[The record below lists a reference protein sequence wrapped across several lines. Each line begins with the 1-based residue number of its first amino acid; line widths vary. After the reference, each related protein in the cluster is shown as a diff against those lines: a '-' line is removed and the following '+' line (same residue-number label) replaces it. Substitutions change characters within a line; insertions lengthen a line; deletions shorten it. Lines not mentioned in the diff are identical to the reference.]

1 MENLPVLSP
10 QANDPLASVR
20 TILLAEM
27 QERVQQLEQRIAA
40 LQAHDQAQDQEQ
52 HAQWSALQAE
62 LAEMEQFSQATQANL
77 QDLQRRAL
85 TDPDTITSRLTPM
98 MTNLMRRTIH
108 DSREEMAEAL
118 GPVMGEAVR
127 VQIRDSRQEMVDALY
142 PIIGQTVQRAIG
154 EFGRELQRN
163 IDMRLRTT
171 FGPQGLWR
179 TLTARLRGV
188 SPGELALRDSIPFT
202 ISEVFVIQHG
212 SGMLLAHNHFGDS
225 QAPDSDLIGA
235 MLTAIRSFVH
245 DAFNQGQ
252 AREFE
257 LDGIQYGEEGIL
269 IQSGQYA
276 YVAVVLHGVEPEGF
290 RSALRQLVSEMHVR
304 FGSALRDY
312 DGDPAGLP
320 DLQPLLAQFI
330 AHVTGQ
336 GSARQA
342 AASPRQRWALAGI
355 ALLLVLGLAAACFYL
370 RFTVA
375 LLPVAFPGPS
385 ATPTATYTPTFTATP
400 TSTATA
406 TATAT
411 ATLTHTPTLT
421 PTPTFTSTSTPAPSP
436 TATETILQAYT
447 IGNVWARSQP
457 RLDAPTPQ
465 LILSN
470 TLVRIVSGYGEW
482 IEVEWMIGNSSYR
495 GWVMLRWIST
505 LQAIPPEIIT
515 PTATPFQ

>member
-1 MENLPVLSP
+1 MGNPPASP
-10 QANDPLASVR
+10 PNDPLASVR

-40 LQAHDQAQDQEQ
+40 LQEHNQAQDQEQ
-52 HAQWSALQAE
+52 QAQWSALQAE
-62 LAEMEQFSQATQANL
+62 LAEMEQFSQATQAGL

-163 IDMRLRTT
+163 IDTRLRTT

-179 TLTARLRGV
+179 TLTARLRGI
-188 SPGELALRDSIPFT
+188 SPSELALRDAMPFT
-202 ISEVFVIQHG
+202 VSEVFVIQHG
-212 SGMLLAHNHFGDS
+212 SGILLAHNHYGDS

-269 IQSGQYA
+269 IQSGQHA
-276 YVAVVLHGVEPEGF
+276 YVAVVLRGVEPEGF

-304 FGSALRDY
+304 FGNALRDY
-312 DGDPAGLP
+312 DGEPASLP

-330 AHVTGQ
+330 AYVTGERDI
-336 GSARQA
+336 RQA
-342 AASPRQRWALAGI
+342 AASPRQRWFLAGASLFL
-355 ALLLVLGLAAACFYL
+355 ALILVTACFYL
-370 RFTVA
+370 RFTLA
-375 LLPVAFPGPS
+375 LLPMAFPGPS
-385 ATPTATYTPTFTATP
+385 ATPTATDTPAFTATP

-406 TATAT
+406 TATPT
-411 ATLTHTPTLT
+411 ATSTPEPTLT
-421 PTPTFTSTSTPAPSP
+421 PTPTFTPTSTSTPSA
-436 TATETILQAYT
+436 TATEAVLQAYT
-447 IGNVWARSQP
+447 IGNVWARTQP
-457 RLDAPTPQ
+457 RLDAASPQ

-470 TLVRIVSGYGEW
+470 TLVRILSSYGEW
-482 IEVEWMIGNSSYR
+482 IEVEWMIGNTSYR

-505 LQAIPPEIIT
+505 LQPIPPEIIT
-515 PTATPFQ
+515 PTATP